1 MAGSHNEDHPP
12 FNHPAP
18 IPLLIGVFLALV
30 FLTVLTLVTSNIEL
44 AQFAF
49 AIAML
54 IATAKAALVCAF
66 FMHMFWDKGFNIL
79 FFLSSVL
86 FVSLFIGVTLLD
98 TGQYQDDIDVFPR
111 AEEPAKAV
119 AVAPA
124 DAG

>member
-1 MAGSHNEDHPP
+1 MAGSNHSDHPP

-18 IPLLIGVFLALV
+18 LPLLIGVFLALV
-30 FLTVLTLVTSNIEL
+30 FLTILTLVTSNIEL

-49 AIAML
+49 AVAML

-79 FFLSSVL
+79 FFLSSTL

-98 TGQYQDDIDVFPR
+98 TGAYKESIDLFPR
-111 AEEPAKAV
+111 AAEPAKAV
-119 AVAPA
+119 APESPA
-124 DAG
+124 E

>member
-30 FLTVLTLVTSNIEL
+30 FLTILTLVTSNIEL

-49 AIAML
+49 GIAMI
-54 IATAKAALVCAF
+54 IATAKAFLVCAF

-98 TGQYQDDIDVFPR
+98 TGQYQDNIDSFPPPEVQ
-111 AEEPAKAV
+111 AAA
-119 AVAPA
+119 APA

>member
-1 MAGSHNEDHPP
+1 MAGSHNEDHPA

-49 AIAML
+49 GIAML
-54 IATAKAALVCAF
+54 IATAKAFLVCAF
-66 FMHMFWDKGFNIL
+66 FMHMFWDKGFNIV

-86 FVSLFIGVTLLD
+86 FVTLFIGMTLLD
-98 TGQYQDDIDVFPR
+98 TGQYQDSIDLFPR
-111 AEEPAKAV
+111 EAEQSAASPS
-119 AVAPA
+119 

>member
-1 MAGSHNEDHPP
+1 
-12 FNHPAP
+12 
-18 IPLLIGVFLALV
+18 LLIGVFLALV
-30 FLTVLTLVTSNIEL
+30 FLTILTLVTSNIEL

-79 FFLSSVL
+79 FFLSSTL

-98 TGQYQDDIDVFPR
+98 TGAYKESIDVFPR
-111 AEEPAKAV
+111 AAEPAKAV
-119 AVAPA
+119 APESPA
-124 DAG
+124 E

>member
-18 IPLLIGVFLALV
+18 IPLLIGVFLGLV
-30 FLTVLTLVTSNIEL
+30 FLTLLTLVTSNIEL

-49 AIAML
+49 GIAML
-54 IATAKAALVCAF
+54 IATAKAFLVCAF

-79 FFLSSVL
+79 FFLSSTL
-86 FVSLFIGVTLLD
+86 FVALFIGVTLLD
-98 TGQYQDDIDVFPR
+98 TGQNQNDIDQFPR
-111 AEEPAKAV
+111 AEEQSSA
-119 AVAPA
+119 APA

>member
-1 MAGSHNEDHPP
+1 MAGSHNSDHPK

-18 IPLLIGVFLALV
+18 LPLLIGVFLGLV

-54 IATAKAALVCAF
+54 IASAKAFLVCAF
-66 FMHMFWDKGFNIL
+66 FMHMWWDKGFNIL

-98 TGQYQDDIDVFPR
+98 TGAYKESIDIFPR
-111 AEEPAKAV
+111 APEPAKAV
-119 AVAPA
+119 APV
-124 DAG
+124 DAAQ

>member
-1 MAGSHNEDHPP
+1 MAGSNHSDHPP

-18 IPLLIGVFLALV
+18 LPLLVGVFLALV
-30 FLTVLTLVTSNIEL
+30 FLTILTLVTSNIEL

-49 AIAML
+49 GIAML

-79 FFLSSVL
+79 FFLSSLL

-98 TGQYQDDIDVFPR
+98 TGAYKDSIDVFPR
-111 AEEPAKAV
+111 GPEPAKAV
-119 AVAPA
+119 APA
-124 DAG
+124 DAH